1 MLRRAEWRR
10 GRRTARPT
18 AIFTP
23 TAGLPL
29 EGSLVVVVV
38 VVSYGVDRSSSVA
51 ARPRRRSRPCRRA
64 DDSRAGA
71 GALPPALC
79 PARSCP
85 PPLASCPSPHA
96 ALPSLPCFSL
106 LASALP
112 QAAPHR
118 PSCVDVRGQGRVGG
132 GVRARPPCCVGGA
145 ARSCAPVG
153 LRRRRLRA
161 VPHPPEGRDHGRD
174 PASRRASGCAVDVY
188 SFAVGCCGRF
198 MVPSLRRDTC

>member
-18 AIFTP
+18 VIFTP

-112 QAAPHR
+112 QAAPQAVLR
-118 PSCVDVRGQGRVGG
+118 RRAGAGEGG
-132 GVRARPPCCVGGA
+132 GRGSCATAVLRRRRGPLVRAGRFAPSSA
-145 ARSCAPVG
+145 ARRPASARGPRPWPRPGVPSRVG
-153 LRRRRLRA
+153 LRRRRVQFCCGLLRA
-161 VPHPPEGRDHGRD
+161 IHG
-174 PASRRASGCAVDVY
+174 SE
-188 SFAVGCCGRF
+188 F
-198 MVPSLRRDTC
+198 T